1 MPETMSVERRL
12 LMAAYGAKLVLTDGA
27 KGMKGA
33 IAKAMSFMSRLP
45 TALFPVSCK
54 SGKSSGSF

>member
-33 IAKAMSFMSRLP
+33 IAKANELHEQTSNSFIPGQL
-45 TALFPVSCK
+45 
-54 SGKSSGSF
+54 